1 MIESNFHRSN
11 NTLQGRYNNMNLD
24 YWTPNNP
31 GGYYPRPNIG
41 NEGAVDGGLMVYF
54 DGSYVKLRNLTL
66 GHNFD
71 TEVASS
77 LGLSRL
83 RAYIQGQ
90 NLWFSSDYDT
100 WDPEVG
106 EERIDSGVAPSSSMW
121 AVGIRANF

>member
-54 DGSYVKLRNLTL
+54 DGSYVKLRNLT
-66 GHNFD
+66 
-71 TEVASS
+71 
-77 LGLSRL
+77 
-83 RAYIQGQ
+83 
-90 NLWFSSDYDT
+90 
-100 WDPEVG
+100 
-106 EERIDSGVAPSSSMW
+106 
-121 AVGIRANF
+121 